1 MSRLQ
6 AQANRTT
13 AAQQPPRTTTT
24 AASSA
29 SSGGGGSGSG
39 SGVGVVGGGGGD
51 VERLAA
57 TIGAIEMGFPVD
69 RVKRVQIERQATTG
83 GQAYENTEELVE
95 ALMSLPD

>member
-1 MSRLQ
+1 
-6 AQANRTT
+6 
-13 AAQQPPRTTTT
+13 
-24 AASSA
+24 
-29 SSGGGGSGSG
+29 
-39 SGVGVVGGGGGD
+39 VGVVGGGGD